1 MNKWTGYEPV
11 CNGIGPS
18 GPRCGCGGRRPV
30 WGLNTRFAVPADHVQ
45 YLKISDVPFVRPSDS
60 TFARRPT
67 QRGKPGRLQ
76 RVPAMNHGLC
86 LSGEEAGCG

>member
-11 CNGIGPS
+11 CNGVGPS

-45 YLKISDVPFVRPSDS
+45 YLKSVMSPLCVPPI
-60 TFARRPT
+60 ARLHGD
-67 QRGKPGRLQ
+67 QR
-76 RVPAMNHGLC
+76 N
-86 LSGEEAGCG
+86 AGNPDGCSVCPP